1 MMNSSTRITR
11 SEVVDLCE
19 TIFAENPDLPAFGA
33 RVLGLYLCVRL
44 TLTYLRHNLPQEL
57 LAELYG
63 VSQATASRVITAY
76 TPLIA
81 QALEISVPTVEDL
94 DPTVQLI
101 VDGTLLQCWSWAE
114 HPELYSGKHRT
125 TALNVQVAC
134 TLTGHLAWVSDP
146 HDGRVHDTEALRR
159 CGLLDVPPADLPE
172 GASPPRHI
180 GDKGYIGLGM
190 ITPKKKPANL
200 PLHPDDKAYNITVNQ
215 VRYKIERVI
224 ANIKT
229 WRVLHTGYKRPLET
243 FKTTITAVLGII
255 FTYTL

>member
-1 MMNSSTRITR
+1 MRRHFRREPR
-11 SEVVDLCE
+11 SAGVRGEGAGAVPVRAPDPDVPEAQPAPGACRRGLLCLAGHRLPSRHRLH
-19 TIFAENPDLPAFGA
+19 TPDRP
-33 RVLGLYLCVRL
+33 
-44 TLTYLRHNLPQEL
+44 
-57 LAELYG
+57 
-63 VSQATASRVITAY
+63 
-76 TPLIA
+76 
-81 QALEISVPTVEDL
+81 ALEVSVPTVEDL

-101 VDGTLLQCWSWAE
+101 VDGTLLQCWSWAD
-114 HPELYSGKHRT
+114 HPELYSGKHQT
-125 TALNVQVAC
+125 TGVNVQVAC
-134 TLTGHLAWVSDP
+134 TLSGTLAWVSDP

-172 GASPPRHI
+172 GASPPQHI

-190 ITPKKKPANL
+190 TTPKRKPANL
-200 PLHPDDKAYNITVNQ
+200 PLHPDDKTYNTTVNQ

-229 WRVLHTGYKRPLET
+229 WRVLHTGYRRPPET